1 VKRWLPAI
9 ALVVVVAGALVIGTR
24 GSGGSSPA
32 AREAKIESEVRCPQC
47 EGQSVQASDAPAA
60 RAVRQYV
67 HEQIAAGQSN
77 GQIEQALVDKY
88 GSDLLLRPSSSG
100 ITGLVWILP
109 VAALGIAAAGLVVA
123 FRRWSP
129 RRWVT

>member
-9 ALVVVVAGALVIGTR
+9 ALVVVVAGALIVGSR
-24 GSGGSSPA
+24 GGGSSPA
-32 AREAKIESEVRCPQC
+32 TREAQVESEVRCPQC

-60 RAVRQYV
+60 RAVRDYV
-67 HEQIAAGQSN
+67 HTQIAAGKSN
-77 GQIEQALVDKY
+77 GEIEQALVDRY

-109 VAALGIAAAGLVVA
+109 VAALAIAAAGLVLA
-123 FRRWSP
+123 FRRWNP
-129 RRWVT
+129 RRWLT